1 MYISFRNYK
10 YHYINAFE
18 EKFELLKYTL
28 LGQLN
33 NEVFVK
39 EIHESINFDHILFYP
54 VLGLII
60 SFLSLFF
67 LKQILRAD
75 YYSIRAILLFFCLYF
90 FLGNLF
96 FA

>member
-18 EKFELLKYTL
+18 EKFELLKDTL

-39 EIHESINFDHILFYP
+39 EIHEPINFDHILFYP

-67 LKQILRAD
+67 LK
-75 YYSIRAILLFFCLYF
+75 
-90 FLGNLF
+90 
-96 FA
+96 